1 MAEGERSG
9 LRAERVG
16 TSNIEYRT
24 LNREKGPTALLHLAM
39 GRRICQAS
47 RVVLNMNRRKLF
59 QTAALGLLLSI
70 PVRGE
75 DWPQWRGPNR
85 DGVWNETGI
94 LKSFP
99 AEGLKVR
106 WRVPVGPGWSSPV
119 VVRGRVYLTDMRL
132 EKPRAWERI
141 KCFKESTG
149 KLLWS
154 YASELVYPEWAFIP
168 EHGGGP
174 AATPIVED
182 GKIYSL
188 GRNGQVDCLD
198 ARKGKVIWEIQ
209 LGRKYE
215 IGELICRGSPLI
227 EGNFLI
233 LFTGAKPGA
242 CVIALDKQTGKE
254 LWKAL
259 DDSVSNSS
267 PLIVVAGGKRQLI
280 VWTGNAVNSLNPAT
294 GETYWRE
301 TVVTSNND
309 SIPTPVVQKNRLLIS
324 GLMFELNAD
333 APTAKVL
340 WPDTMAP
347 SKRLLSNTSSPM
359 LQGDYVYSAKS
370 SGELV
375 CLEAGTG
382 KQVWGT
388 TNVTEL
394 KFGASIHL
402 TPNGDA
408 TFLFTDE
415 GNLIIARLAPD
426 GYHEISRVHLLKPT
440 SDLMKRKLAWVP
452 PVYVNRCI
460 FARNDEELI
469 CASLAVNR

>member
-1 MAEGERSG
+1 MTRLLAAPG
-9 LRAERVG
+9 L
-16 TSNIEYRT
+16 S
-24 LNREKGPTALLHLAM
+24 
-39 GRRICQAS
+39 
-47 RVVLNMNRRKLF
+47 
-59 QTAALGLLLSI
+59 LLLTLS
-70 PVRGE
+70 VQAA

-94 LKSFP
+94 LKTLP
-99 AEGLKVR
+99 AGGLKVR
-106 WRVPVGPGWSSPV
+106 WRVPVGPGWSRPV
-119 VVRGRVYLTDMRL
+119 VVQGRVYLTDMRL
-132 EKPRAWERI
+132 AKPKAWERI
-141 KCFKESTG
+141 QCFKETSG

-154 YASELVYPEWAFIP
+154 RESELVYPDFAFVP
-168 EHGGGP
+168 EQGGGP
-174 AATPIVED
+174 AATLIVEA
-182 GKIYSL
+182 GKVYWS
-188 GRNGQVDCLD
+188 GRSGQVDCMD
-198 ARKGKVIWEIQ
+198 ARSGKMIWEVHLDTIYTVGI
-209 LGRKYE
+209 LS
-215 IGELICRGSPLI
+215 IRGSPLI
-227 EGNFLI
+227 EGHLLI
-233 LFTGAKPGA
+233 LFAGAKPGG
-242 CVIALDKQTGKE
+242 CVIALDKRTGE
-254 LWKAL
+254 EVWKAL
-259 DDSVSNSS
+259 DDTVSSSS

-280 VWTGNAVNSLNPAT
+280 AWTANAVTSLNPDT

-301 TVVTSNND
+301 PMVTSNND
-309 SIPTPVVQKNRLLIS
+309 SIPTPVIQKNRLLIS

-340 WPDTMAP
+340 WPDTLAP
-347 SKRLLSNTSSPM
+347 SKRLLSHTSTPM
-359 LQGDYVYSAKS
+359 LQGDYVYSARS

-408 TFLFTDE
+408 TFLSTDE

-452 PVYVNRCI
+452 PIYANRCV

-469 CASLAVNR
+469 CASLAAKK